1 MQHDGITRNKHL
13 IYIYMA
19 RRKLAED
26 EVVEETTTEVTE
38 ENVEGS
44 PDQHDQFVTIL
55 VDMGLSAE
63 QAEAVHSMAMD
74 LIDAGE
80 EVTTE
85 EKIEASRQRRARRST
100 RSEGGRSEMSRE
112 GRSTRRQMS
121 EQDMNEARE
130 QRSLRRL
137 RRQNIELR
145 KQLRELGAS
154 PAAPGLRNAPKQEEF
169 KSSASKTLSKG
180 TSAALDMINNFGK

>member
-1 MQHDGITRNKHL
+1 
-13 IYIYMA
+13 MA
-19 RRKLAED
+19 RRKFEED
-26 EVVEETTTEVTE
+26 VAVEEETTTAVTE
-38 ENVEGS
+38 ETVEEA

-74 LIDAGE
+74 LIDAGGSEETTE

-100 RSEGGRSEMSRE
+100 RKEGGRSEMSRQ
-112 GRSTRRQMS
+112 GRSSRRQMS
-121 EQDMNEARE
+121 EGEMKTERE
-130 QRSLRRL
+130 QRSMRRL

-145 KQLRELGAS
+145 KQLRELGAA
-154 PAAPGLRNAPKQEEF
+154 PAAPGLRNAPNTKQENF
-169 KSSASKTLSKG
+169 SAPTKNLNKG
-180 TSAALDMINNFGK
+180 TSAALDMINNYGK